1 MSDATTGG
9 SYSAGGAPG
18 PGGGPGAG
26 GSYPAGGGADA
37 TDSHQEELRERP
49 IGELVKDLSS
59 QTSTLVR
66 KEIELA
72 RVELQGKAK
81 EAGKGVG
88 MLVGAGLFGLLALG
102 ALTAFLIALL
112 ATFMDTWLAALIV
125 TVLWVVVAAVLAK
138 SGQSA
143 LKRATPTAP
152 QTVETVKEDI
162 QWAKNP
168 TGSAQ
173 R

>member
-1 MSDATTGG
+1 MADLANGG
-9 SYSAGGAPG
+9 QGARAAGGTAT
-18 PGGGPGAG
+18 AT
-26 GSYPAGGGADA
+26 A
-37 TDSHQEELRERP
+37 TDARDRP

-72 RVELQGKAK
+72 RAELQQKGK
-81 EAGKGVG
+81 EAGKGAG
-88 MLVGAGLFGLLALG
+88 MLAAAAVFGLLAMG
-102 ALTAFLIALL
+102 ALTAALIAVLDTAM
-112 ATFMDTWLAALIV
+112 ATWIAALIV
-125 TVLWVVVAAVLAK
+125 MALWAVVALVLAK
-138 SGQSA
+138 AGQSA
-143 LKRATPTAP
+143 LKRATPPVP

-168 TGSAQ
+168 TGSAP